1 MAETPRALYHP
12 IGPQNKRGYRDE
24 VPDQIL
30 ATGKRVRN
38 HSRHYPPNGVCRKRI
53 GHMDE

>member
-1 MAETPRALYHP
+1 MAEIPRALYHP
-12 IGPQNKRGYRDE
+12 IGPQNTRGYGDE
-24 VPDQIL
+24 VRDQIL

-38 HSRHYPPNGVCRKRI
+38 HSRHYPPNGVCRKWI